1 MRRSTYIAWRAASDM
16 VSLLSRAMNAFLFG
30 GSTAQTTSAR
40 AHLEAP
46 GSVVWARRRRWINR
60 LFFWQADHCADAF
73 QAEVVRARYVL
84 RVLSDDAR

>member
-1 MRRSTYIAWRAASDM
+1 MRRSTYIAWRAVSDM

-46 GSVVWARRRRWINR
+46 GSATWARRRDWINR
-60 LFFWQADHCADAF
+60 LFFWQADHCAGAW
-73 QAEVVRARYVL
+73 ATEVDRARYVL
-84 RVLSDDAR
+84 GMLSDDAR